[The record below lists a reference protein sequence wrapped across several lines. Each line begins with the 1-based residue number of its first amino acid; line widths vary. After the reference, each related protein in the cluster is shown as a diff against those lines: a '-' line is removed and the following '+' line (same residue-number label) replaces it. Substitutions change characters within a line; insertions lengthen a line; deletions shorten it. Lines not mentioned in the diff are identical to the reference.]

1 MFGLFK
7 PQNPIT
13 NLSPAEVHKGLQTKS
28 ILLIDVR
35 EPSEFN
41 AEHIKGAINLPLS
54 SLSKDALTTVTAGA
68 GERTVVLQC
77 LAGGRSAQ
85 GVNACRGFGES
96 VDHHLQGGL
105 NAWKAAGLP
114 TVR

>member
-7 PQNPIT
+7 ANNPIVNFT
-13 NLSPAEVHKGLQTKS
+13 PQAVSDGLKKGTITLV
-28 ILLIDVR
+28 DVR
-35 EPSEFN
+35 EPSEFA
-41 AEHIKGAINLPLS
+41 AEHIKGAINIPLS
-54 SLSKDALTTVTAGA
+54 RLAPEALPEANG
-68 GERTVVLQC
+68 RTLVLQC

-85 GVNACRGFGES
+85 GVSSCRGFGLE

>member
-1 MFGLFK
+1 MFGLFQ
-7 PQNPIT
+7 PLPSIT
-13 NLSPAEVHKGLQTKS
+13 NLTPAEVHRGLQTKTL
-28 ILLIDVR
+28 LLIDVR
-35 EPSEFN
+35 EPSEFS

-54 SLSKDALTTVTAGA
+54 SLSSEALATVTAGA
-68 GERTVVLQC
+68 GERTVVMQC

-85 GVNACRGFGES
+85 GVKACRSFGAQ

>member
-7 PQNPIT
+7 PQTPIT
-13 NLSPAEVHKGLQTKS
+13 NLTPAEVHKGLQTKTV
-28 ILLIDVR
+28 LLIDVR
-35 EPSEFN
+35 EPAEFR

-54 SLSKDALTTVTAGA
+54 SLSSEALATVTAGA
-68 GERTVVLQC
+68 GERTVVMQC

-85 GVNACRGFGES
+85 GVKACRDFGAQL
-96 VDHHLQGGL
+96 DHHLQGGL